1 MKRFLVACL
10 SLVLLVGAAAALAD
24 GYRYSRHY
32 HAPRYYPHYRHH
44 DHYGGYLVG
53 GLLLGTLLG
62 HAYSAPPTEVYYIER
77 RPYVPPRVVY
87 RGATERVEPLVSRQL
102 VRDLD
107 GNCYER
113 SVEDDGTELRRQL
126 PASECDW

>member
-1 MKRFLVACL
+1 MNRYVVVAL
-10 SLVLLVGAAAALAD
+10 SALLLAGSTVAVAD

-32 HAPRYYPHYRHH
+32 HAPRYYPYYRHH

-62 HAYSAPPTEVYYIER
+62 HAYSAPRAEVYYIER
-77 RPYVPPRVVY
+77 PPPPRVIY
-87 RGATERVEPLVSRQL
+87 RGTTERIEPLVSRQL

-107 GNCYER
+107 GKCYER
-113 SVEDDGTELRRQL
+113 SIDDDGTELRRQL